1 MRLWNIGVCFALL
14 FMPRTLRAYEAQVN
28 ASLDAQFYTLRSPYG
43 DPVVR
48 RRRYTQTLGVSVYG
62 LGGDMG
68 SESPSLSFRAR
79 MRLDADF
86 GQDGRER
93 DPGNDER
100 YIPGLEQTPLD
111 LMYAYLEG
119 QDYAGGL
126 IDFRLGRQYT
136 TDALGFWSFDGAL
149 VGVTTPIFV
158 RAEAFAGFEQR
169 GGLPLSTPRWE
180 ADGVYRGDR
189 SDLDFNQWPSFL
201 EQRKLAP
208 AYGFALESA
217 GTHWLASRL
226 AYRKVI
232 SRDTVLVSPFADA
245 GGGFT
250 TVGGA
255 RVASERL
262 AYAVRANESR
272 VGAVSGHVVYDLYR
286 QTISEYLASLDWY
299 TTEALTLGGQYEY
312 YLPTYDAD
320 SIWNWFSQQGMTTAL
335 ARAALEITRN
345 LDVAASAGVRLFST
359 EGDPSEY
366 AATGDS
372 DEGARLADGLFTA
385 TTRYRWPSGGVTLR
399 GLTEAGERGHRAG
412 ADLTTT
418 QTFGGGLYD
427 TLLLL
432 SLYDW
437 EDALRPQ
444 RDATSFSYVIGGGI
458 NPFERTRLGVEWE
471 HDINRLVG
479 QRYRVLATVD
489 FTVLD

>member
-14 FMPRTLRAYEAQVN
+14 FVPRALHAYEAQVN
-28 ASLDAQFYTLRSPYG
+28 ASVDAQFYTLRSPYG

-62 LGGDMG
+62 IGGDTG
-68 SESPSLSFRAR
+68 VDSPALTFRAR

-93 DPGNDER
+93 DPENDQR

-126 IDFRLGRQYT
+126 VDFRLGRQYT

-149 VGVTTPIFV
+149 VGITTPVFV
-158 RAEAFAGFEQR
+158 RAELLAGFEQR

-217 GTHWLASRL
+217 GVHWLASRL
-226 AYRKVI
+226 SYRKVI
-232 SRDTVLVSPFADA
+232 SRDTVLVSPFADP

-255 RVASERL
+255 RVASERIG
-262 AYAVRANESR
+262 YAVRVNESSL
-272 VGAVSGHVVYDLYR
+272 GSLSGNVVYDFYN
-286 QTISEYLASLDWY
+286 QTVSEYLASLDWY
-299 TTEALTLGGQYEY
+299 TTEALTLGAQYEY

-320 SIWNWFSQQGMTTAL
+320 SIWNWFSRQGMTTAL
-335 ARAALEITRN
+335 ARGALDITKN
-345 LDVAASAGVRLFST
+345 LDVSASAGVRQFST
-359 EGDPSEY
+359 EGDPSSY
-366 AATGDS
+366 DTDADRDQSGQ
-372 DEGARLADGLFTA
+372 LLDGLFTA
-385 TTRYRWPSGGVTLR
+385 TARYGWSSGGASLR
-399 GLTEAGERGHRAG
+399 GLAEAGERGHRMG

-418 QTFGGGLYD
+418 QTFAGGFYD
-427 TLLLL
+427 TLVLL

-437 EDALRPQ
+437 EDSLRPQ
-444 RDATSFSYVIGGGI
+444 RDATSFSYVIGGGV
-458 NPFERTRLGVEWE
+458 NPFEQTRFGVEWE

-479 QRYRVLATVD
+479 QRYRVLATLD